1 MEVRELTH
9 SECTTVLTHNHVA
22 HLACTSS
29 AQQPYIVPIYVAY
42 DVDEETL
49 YGFSTSGQKIE
60 FLRENPRACVEIDEI
75 DGKGE
80 HWSSVIIFGHFEE
93 LTDSPAHE
101 NERKRAYEL
110 LKRHASWWVP
120 AYLRTPEEKA
130 RNDHP
135 SLEPIY
141 FRISIDEISGRRVD
155 RAA

>member
-1 MEVRELTH
+1 MEVRELTRN
-9 SECTTVLTHNHVA
+9 ECTTLMTHNHVA
-22 HLACTSS
+22 HLACASS

-42 DVDEETL
+42 DADEEIL

-60 FLRENPRACVEIDEI
+60 FLRSNPRACVEIDEI
-75 DGKGE
+75 DAKGE
-80 HWSSVIIFGHFEE
+80 RWSSVIIQGHFEE
-93 LTDSPAHE
+93 LSDSPEHE
-101 NERKRAYEL
+101 AARKRAYEL

-130 RNDHP
+130 RNQTN

-141 FRISIDEISGRRVD
+141 FRITIDDLSGRRVD